1 LIPGNLPN
9 FLTITRILLLPFFAF
24 ALIYERYDYALILFL
39 GAGITD
45 TLDGFIA
52 RVRKQVTYF
61 GSILDPVAD
70 KFLYITSFVL
80 MSMNGLMPKW
90 LTIIVISRDLI
101 VVTGSIIIYFV
112 INNLKVEPSFMG
124 KAANFLQFL
133 SIVLVLL
140 ASNLKEGLP
149 IPISFFVLVAVV
161 TAVSGLHYVYKG
173 LKVANSESV

>member
-1 LIPGNLPN
+1 
-9 FLTITRILLLPFFAF
+9 
-24 ALIYERYDYALILFL
+24 
-39 GAGITD
+39 
-45 TLDGFIA
+45 
-52 RVRKQVTYF
+52 
-61 GSILDPVAD
+61 
-70 KFLYITSFVL
+70 
-80 MSMNGLMPKW
+80 
-90 LTIIVISRDLI
+90 
-101 VVTGSIIIYFV
+101 
-112 INNLKVEPSFMG
+112 MG